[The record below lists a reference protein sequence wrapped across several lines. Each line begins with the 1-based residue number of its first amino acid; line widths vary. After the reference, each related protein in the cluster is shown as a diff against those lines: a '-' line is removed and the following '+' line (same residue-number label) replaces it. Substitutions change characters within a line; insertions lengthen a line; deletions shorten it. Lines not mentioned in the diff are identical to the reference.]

1 MINIQILVIGATC
14 IKKGSMYV
22 YFSLKPLLSNRKS
35 KVICKTAIIPIIF
48 TVIEKVLNS
57 FFCRIKYFNFEKLI
71 KLVNFVL

>member
-22 YFSLKPLLSNRKS
+22 YFSLKPLLSKRKI
-35 KVICKTAIIPIIF
+35 KFICKTAIIPIIF
-48 TVIEKVLNS
+48 TVIEKVLKD
-57 FFCRIKYFNFEKLI
+57 FCRIKYFNFEKLI

>member
-48 TVIEKVLNS
+48 TVIEKVLKD
-57 FFCRIKYFNFEKLI
+57 FCRIKYFNFEKLI